1 MAAHD
6 DPKTLG
12 RARLSFAKASDI
24 DEFADMLTRFEN
36 GAITADQWRA
46 FRLLRGTYGQRQLD
60 DAQMMRIK
68 IPQGLLTAHQLV
80 ALAEVADRFSR
91 GFGHITTRQNVQFH
105 FVKLHDAET
114 AMRVLADSGMT
125 SREACGNSV
134 RNITA
139 CAYAGVSASEP
150 FDVTPYSEL
159 MTRYF
164 LRHPLTSS
172 LPRKFKI
179 AFEGCAEDH
188 VKATIN
194 DIGWLGRTQ
203 NGRRG
208 FRVLVGGGTATM
220 SVSGMALFEFLP
232 VEDMLTVGEAIV
244 RVFHALGDYKHK
256 HKNRMKFLIKSLGW
270 DAWHAEFE
278 TALAAVRAEGGVR
291 LPFDPDLVPEEAAP
305 TWKRPEPPSVE
316 DVALRVVSGDVRGPG
331 IRPDPQPM
339 PLAED
344 AYQRWAVTNVRHQ
357 KQPGYVAAIATVP
370 LGDLSSMQFRILAD
384 LSRAYGDGTVRVT
397 PTQNLVFRWVR
408 REEAS
413 GLYARLAAA
422 GLGLGDADTIAD
434 VTSCPG
440 AESCKL
446 AVTQSRGLGR
456 LVEEHVR
463 ANPRLIALA
472 PTLDVKVSG
481 CPNGCGQHHIA
492 AVGFQGSLRKVDGR
506 PAPQYFV
513 MVGGG
518 VSVNG
523 ATFGRLAAKIPARR
537 GGVALERLA
546 DFYAAEHRPDES
558 AAAFFNRVDI
568 VAVKQ
573 LLADLEPLTAETA
586 RPEDFIDLAEDHAF
600 TPETMDGECAT

>member
-12 RARLSFAKASDI
+12 RARLSFAKESDI
-24 DEFADMLTRFEN
+24 DEFADMLGKFES
-36 GAITADQWRA
+36 GEITADQWRG
-46 FRLLRGTYGQRQLD
+46 FRLLRGTYGQRQEGPH
-60 DAQMMRIK
+60 MMRIK
-68 IPQGLLTAHQLV
+68 LPQGMATAEQWYAMADV
-80 ALAEVADRFSR
+80 AEKYSR
-91 GFGHITTRQNVQFH
+91 GFGHITTRQNIQYH
-105 FVKLHDAET
+105 FVEVHHAE
-114 AMRVLADSGMT
+114 AVMRRLAEAGMT

-134 RNITA
+134 RNITS

-150 FDVTPYSEL
+150 FDVTPYSEI

-164 LRHPLTSS
+164 LRHRLASS

-179 AFEGCAEDH
+179 GFEGCAEDH

-194 DIGWLGRTQ
+194 DIGWLGRVQ
-203 NGRRG
+203 HGRRG

-220 SVSGMALFEFLP
+220 NVSGMLLFDFLP
-232 VEDMLTVGEAIV
+232 VEEMLNVGEAIV

-256 HKNRMKFLIKSLGW
+256 ARNRMKFLIKSLGW
-270 DAWHAEFE
+270 DTWRERFDQ
-278 TALAAVRAEGGVR
+278 ALAEVRAEGGVP
-291 LPFDPDLVPEEAAP
+291 LPFDPAELPVEGAP
-305 TWKRPEPPSVE
+305 DWQRPVPPSVE
-316 DVALRVVSGDVRGPG
+316 EVARRVTSGEVRGPG
-331 IRPDPQPM
+331 IRPEPTPE
-339 PLAED
+339 LGGGEA
-344 AYQRWAVTNVRHQ
+344 AYVQWAAHNIRQQ
-357 KQPGYVAAIATVP
+357 KQPGYVAAIVTVP
-370 LGDLSSMQFRILAD
+370 LGDLSSMQMRVLAD
-384 LSRAYGDGTVRVT
+384 LSLAYSDGMSRVT
-397 PTQNLVFRWVR
+397 PTQNVVFRWVKR
-408 REEAS
+408 DEAQ

-463 ANPRLIALA
+463 ANPRLIPLA
-472 PTLDVKVSG
+472 PTLDIKVSG

-492 AVGFQGSLRKVDGR
+492 AVGFQGSLRKVDGK

-518 VSVNG
+518 VSVDG
-523 ATFGRLAAKIPARR
+523 ATFGRLVAKIPARR
-537 GGVALERLA
+537 GGIAVERLA
-546 DFYAAEHRPDES
+546 EFYAAEHQGDET
-558 AAAFFNRVDI
+558 AAAFFNRVD
-568 VAVKQ
+568 AVKVKA

-586 RPEDFIDLAEDHAF
+586 KPEDFIDLAEDHAF
-600 TPETMDGECAT
+600 APETMDGECAT